1 MKPRILLLAI
11 VLLLASSCSFA
22 AENLFAHDNLVA
34 WCIVP
39 FDAKKRGPEER
50 AAMLEKLGFTHF
62 AYDWRAEHVPTF
74 DAEIDA
80 LQKHHI
86 ELSAWWFPTS
96 LDKDAKTILDV
107 LEKHNI
113 KTQLWVSCA
122 GGTEPKNDDER
133 RAQIAAEAARVRPIA
148 EAAAKIGCSVEL
160 YNHGGRLGEP
170 ESMVSVAEEL
180 KALNVGIIYNLH
192 HGHDHLARLPEALKK
207 MMPYLH
213 AININGMTADG
224 EKSGK
229 KILVIGQGDLD
240 VSVLKT
246 IQASGYKG
254 RIGILNHTDEDAET
268 RLKANL
274 DGLDKLAPQLGK
286 N

>member
-1 MKPRILLLAI
+1 MKTRFVLVAI
-11 VLLLASSCSFA
+11 FLLASSCSFA
-22 AENLFAHDNLVA
+22 ENLFTHDNLVA

-39 FDAKKRGPEER
+39 FDAKKRSPEER
-50 AAMLEKLGFTHF
+50 AAMLEKLGFKHF

-96 LDKDAKTILDV
+96 LDKDAKTILDM
-107 LEKHNI
+107 LEKHKI
-113 KTQLWVSCA
+113 RTQLWVSCA
-122 GGTEPKNDDER
+122 GGTTPKNDGER
-133 RAQIAAEAARVRPIA
+133 RAQIVAQAARMRPIA

-160 YNHGGRLGEP
+160 YNHGGFLGEP
-170 ESMVSVAEEL
+170 ESMVAVADEL

-213 AININGMTADG
+213 AVNINGMTADG
-224 EKSGK
+224 EKNGN
-229 KILVIGQGDLD
+229 KILVVGQGDLD

-246 IQASGYKG
+246 IQDSGYKG
-254 RIGILNHTDEDAET
+254 PIGILNHTDEDAET

-274 DGLDKLAPQLGK
+274 DGLDKLAPQLGSK
-286 N
+286 